1 MNRGRLGMLVL
12 GMTTLLGGLVGCQS
26 TSRHGVPTEDLP
38 PKVAWKVMEDDK
50 GTAAIVG
57 EFFTVNNKNVW
68 AEQAGEIQT
77 QAHQMAQ
84 TSDLPSQAFDQI
96 VDQIAQELAV
106 KLPEFAATRVV
117 EGKSN
122 IKIAL
127 AVGRFATGRAAT
139 AEDARLQSTLSRVA
153 ARLQRNAEFN
163 RRVHVVQ
170 FNSQD
175 AQALI
180 KEIGGGEGG
189 WTEPDGGNIDSVAL
203 KEYHPDVIYIL
214 TGEMDFREIK
224 SPYNYEK
231 TFYSIVNVMHPRTK
245 TSVPNMASEFK
256 TSYYFHPY
264 RQEWISEQTAR
275 ELESQYNAAAAAKK

>member
-1 MNRGRLGMLVL
+1 V
-12 GMTTLLGGLVGCQS
+12 LGGLVGCQS
-26 TSRHGVPTEDLP
+26 TSRHGIPTEDLP

-96 VDQIAQELAV
+96 VDQISQELAV
-106 KLPEFAATRVV
+106 KLPEFAASRKV

-127 AVGRFATGRAAT
+127 AVGRFAANGEAMGQ
-139 AEDARLQSTLSRVA
+139 DPRLQGTLSRVA

-163 RRVHVVQ
+163 SRVHVVQ

-175 AQALI
+175 AQAVI
-180 KEIGGGEGG
+180 NEIGGGAGG
-189 WTEPDGGNIDSVAL
+189 WIEPDGGNIDSVAL

-214 TGEMDFREIK
+214 TGEMYFRETK

-256 TSYYFHPY
+256 TSYCFHPY

-275 ELESQYNAAAAAKK
+275 ELESQYNAAAPAKK